1 MYKIIYALKNP
12 AMPGLIKI
20 GVTINIEQ
28 RMKNLYK
35 TGVPV
40 PFECLKA
47 IEMAKGE
54 AKKAERALL
63 DFGEHF
69 RINPKREF
77 FEIEDEK
84 ILALMHLFKGKDVT
98 HKVNKQNKKNLD
110 KQSIDA
116 GKKLAKEMRPPFN
129 LIDMR
134 IDKGDIIES
143 LKHNKKAEV
152 IDAKH
157 VLFEGQKMT
166 LMEATRQFI
175 KVKFKIRPIAYWH
188 YKGRSLIDIYND
200 TYIHP

>member
-1 MYKIIYALKNP
+1 MSKVIYALKNP

-20 GVTINIEQ
+20 GVATNIEQ
-28 RMKNLYK
+28 RMRDLYK

-54 AKKAERALL
+54 AQKAEKALL
-63 DFGEHF
+63 AFGEPL

-77 FEIEDEK
+77 FEVEDEK
-84 ILALMHLFKGKDVT
+84 ILAIMDVLKGKDVT

-116 GKKLAKEMRPPFN
+116 GKKLAKKMGPNFN
-129 LIDMR
+129 LIEMG
-134 IDKGDIIES
+134 IDKGSVIES
-143 LKHNKKAEV
+143 LEHNKKAEV
-152 IDAKH
+152 IGKQQ
-157 VLFEGQKMT
+157 VLFEGQNMT
-166 LMEATRQFI
+166 LTEATHQFI
-175 KVKFKIRPIAYWH
+175 TVTYRIRPIAYWH